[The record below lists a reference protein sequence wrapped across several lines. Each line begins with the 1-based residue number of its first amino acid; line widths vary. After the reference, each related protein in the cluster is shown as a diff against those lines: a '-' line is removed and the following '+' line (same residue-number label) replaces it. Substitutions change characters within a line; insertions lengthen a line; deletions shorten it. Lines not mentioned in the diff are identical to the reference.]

1 MATLLEFECPACGGG
16 LEFDPASQQVKCPYC
31 DTEFTPEAIEELTK
45 SRKTESSQD
54 LEWKEPT
61 GEQWQDGEMVTYTC
75 QSCGGE
81 LICDAHT
88 AATHCPY
95 CDNPVVLSSRLTG
108 VLKPDLIIP
117 FKLDKKAAEAALVRH
132 MSGKKLLP
140 KLFRSQ
146 NRIEKIQG
154 VYVPFWLFD
163 AESQA
168 DIRFHGTK
176 VRSWSDSNY
185 FYTQTRHYSVRRAGS
200 IGFEAVPVDGSS
212 KMENTLMESIEPFD
226 LSQAIDFNSAYLSGF
241 VADKYD
247 VSSDETK
254 TRANERIQN
263 GTVQAFRNTANY
275 YNTLIAENCN
285 ISLGNNRVRY
295 ALLPV
300 WILTTQYQGKA
311 YTFAMNAQTGK
322 FVGDLPVDMG
332 AYWRWFGLISA
343 ISTLAVFLLGTLLG
357 FGG

>member
-1 MATLLEFECPACGGG
+1 
-16 LEFDPASQQVKCPYC
+16 
-31 DTEFTPEAIEELTK
+31 
-45 SRKTESSQD
+45 
-54 LEWKEPT
+54 
-61 GEQWQDGEMVTYTC
+61 MVTYTC

-81 LICDAHT
+81 LICDTHT

-95 CDNPVVLSSRLTG
+95 CDNPVVMTSRLTG

-163 AESQA
+163 ADAQA

-176 VRSWSDSNY
+176 VRNWSDSNY
-185 FYTQTRHYSVRRAGS
+185 YYTQTRHFSVRRSGS

-254 TRANERIQN
+254 TRANERIHN
-263 GTVQAFRNTANY
+263 GTLQAFRGTASQY
-275 YNTLIAENCN
+275 TTLTAENCN

-332 AYWRWFGLISA
+332 AYWRWFALVSA